1 VGAPDAGAP
10 RCLRVLLQLLLQS
23 SSATLQVELNA
34 VSKDLVRR
42 AMWCGER
49 PAVRA
54 VLLEFGGASVLSIF
68 TAITVD
74 SDVRASASA
83 VPGIEVPG
91 EEADSDEEAVDFG
104 AKRC

>member
-1 VGAPDAGAP
+1 MGAPDAGAP

-23 SSATLQVELNA
+23 SSATLQVELDA

-49 PAVRA
+49 PAIRA
-54 VLLEFGGASVLSIF
+54 VLLEFGGASVSSIF
-68 TAITVD
+68 TTVD
-74 SDVRASASA
+74 SD

-91 EEADSDEEAVDFG
+91 KEADSDEAAVDAPQVAF
-104 AKRC
+104 R